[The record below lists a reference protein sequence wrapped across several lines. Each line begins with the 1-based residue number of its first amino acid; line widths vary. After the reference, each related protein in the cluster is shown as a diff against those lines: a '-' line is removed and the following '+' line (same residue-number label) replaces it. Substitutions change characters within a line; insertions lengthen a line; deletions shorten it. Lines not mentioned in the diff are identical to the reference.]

1 VLTFIDAS
9 APSQGLPPHLSTYLV
24 AIANAGSAIGR
35 LSSGIL
41 ADRIG
46 ASSTSHTVHTSDH
59 PITPGP
65 LNVMTPAVFFAGVLT
80 FLWPHAQGAGTL
92 IPLAIFYGATSG
104 AFAGLIGAPL
114 IPMGDS
120 SDVGRRI
127 GMFLTVLS
135 LGALAGPPIS
145 GAIAHATDGYTAVG
159 AYAGRFRPLL
169 PLPISLGVLCP
180 IHCWGLVLTLPV
192 RGIFSRLRSQAPQQW
207 LQSRYSR
214 YLDTLPCGDGEA
226 WCRLV
231 V

>member
-9 APSQGLPPHLSTYLV
+9 APSQGVPTHLSTYLV

-46 ASSTSHTVHTSDH
+46 ASSLPFSSRAAHASDH
-59 PITPGP
+59 LITPGP
-65 LNVMTPAVFFAGVLT
+65 LNVMAPAVFFAGVLT

-104 AFAGLIGAPL
+104 AFAGLIAAPL

-145 GAIAHATDGYTAVG
+145 GAIAHATGGYTAVG
-159 AYAGRFRPLL
+159 IYAGKFRLL
-169 PLPISLGVLCP
+169 SPLPVTLEVLYH
-180 IHCWGLVLTLPV
+180 IHCWD
-192 RGIFSRLRSQAPQQW
+192 
-207 LQSRYSR
+207 RY
-214 YLDTLPCGDGEA
+214 
-226 WCRLV
+226 
-231 V
+231 